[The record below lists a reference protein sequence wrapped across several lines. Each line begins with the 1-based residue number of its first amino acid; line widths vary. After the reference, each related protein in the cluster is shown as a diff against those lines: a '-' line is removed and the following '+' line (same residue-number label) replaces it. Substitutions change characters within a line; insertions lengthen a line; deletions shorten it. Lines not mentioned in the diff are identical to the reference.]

1 MILKSVN
8 LDIADLMDEK
18 IFEEAASN
26 LFDCSF
32 EKMKERVESIKLLS
46 TSKSSCLVATSVFKN
61 SPPERWR
68 PSKQGEVLAEETC
81 Q

>member
-18 IFEEAASN
+18 IFEEAAPN